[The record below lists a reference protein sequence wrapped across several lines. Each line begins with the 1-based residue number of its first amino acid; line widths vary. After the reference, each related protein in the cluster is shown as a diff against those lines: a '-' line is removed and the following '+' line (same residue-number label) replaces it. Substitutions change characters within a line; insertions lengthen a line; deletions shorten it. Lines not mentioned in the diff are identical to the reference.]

1 MVNKKRTLLIMLYS
15 LFSVLILIGNIGDG
29 LLNKLIL
36 ELAYVIGSADPTKVS
51 NLFDIFKLVFN
62 LIIYT
67 TFGIVAFYL
76 FLSCFDEIKYVII
89 YSIIV
94 NVAIIVVSMIIIVTI
109 VVFIVNAKKLCYNSF
124 DMKDCIQKAYLQS
137 IFCVIIQKEE

>member
-15 LFSVLILIGNIGDG
+15 LFSVFILIGNIGDG

-67 TFGIVAFYL
+67 TFGIIAFYL

-89 YSIIV
+89 YTQT
-94 NVAIIVVSMIIIVTI
+94 M
-109 VVFIVNAKKLCYNSF
+109 
-124 DMKDCIQKAYLQS
+124 
-137 IFCVIIQKEE
+137 

>member
-1 MVNKKRTLLIMLYS
+1 MVNKKINLLIMIYS
-15 LFSVLILIGNIGDG
+15 LFAILILIGNIGEG

-36 ELAYVIGSADPTKVS
+36 ELSYVIGSANPEKVS
-51 NLFDIFKLVFN
+51 NLLDIFKLVFN

-94 NVAIIVVSMIIIVTI
+94 NIAIIVVSMIIKSFNGLIYIDYIMKIAFSMIGTLI
-109 VVFIVNAKKLCYNSF
+109 TFIFEFIKNKR
-124 DMKDCIQKAYLQS
+124 
-137 IFCVIIQKEE
+137 

>member
-15 LFSVLILIGNIGDG
+15 LFSVLILIGNIGNG

-94 NVAIIVVSMIIIVTI
+94 NVAIIVVSMIIKSFNGLIYLDYIIKVAFSMI
-109 VVFIVNAKKLCYNSF
+109 GILIAFIFEFIKNKR
-124 DMKDCIQKAYLQS
+124 
-137 IFCVIIQKEE
+137 